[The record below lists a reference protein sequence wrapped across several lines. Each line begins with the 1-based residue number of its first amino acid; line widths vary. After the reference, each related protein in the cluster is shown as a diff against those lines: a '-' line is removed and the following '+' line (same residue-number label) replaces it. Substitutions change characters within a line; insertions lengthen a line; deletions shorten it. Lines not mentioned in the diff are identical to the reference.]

1 MAHRGRHRRLNT
13 LDSPAP
19 RICYGR
25 PQHAKAVGH
34 SLPFLRQY
42 HPCAEGRHGPGV
54 LGQSGG
60 RGQESAGTVGDGPA
74 RRVPGRFDADPDAY
88 DRTRPVAP
96 DAVFDDTM
104 RLAGLRSGST
114 VLEIGPGTGQA
125 TRPLAEGGVR
135 ILALELGPH
144 LAARARQNLGG
155 FPSVTVRAISFEA
168 WVPGDARPVAM
179 QPAFRVSRGPP
190 AGRVISD
197 VRSAARTSIR
207 W

>member
-1 MAHRGRHRRLNT
+1 VVGVGT
-13 LDSPAP
+13 SPP
-19 RICYGR
+19 E
-25 PQHAKAVGH
+25 PW
-34 SLPFLRQY
+34 
-42 HPCAEGRHGPGV
+42 ET
-54 LGQSGG
+54 GQ
-60 RGQESAGTVGDGPA
+60 RDAF
-74 RRVPGRFDADPDAY
+74 RGRFDADPDAY

-114 VLEIGPGTGQA
+114 VLKIGPGTGEA